1 MLDHYMRKSDPN
13 ASDDGGTCSSSGG
26 GGDDNLSTQHS
37 K

>member
-13 ASDDGGTCSSSGG
+13 SSDGGGTCSSSG
-26 GGDDNLSTQHS
+26 GGDDNLSTQHG